1 MKMEWQVKKKLPLNR
16 MALIL
21 AIETATEVC
30 SVSLALNGLCLA
42 ESSIDTGNSHASM
55 LHVLVDKILKETGKT
70 TKDLDAIA
78 VSKGPGSYTGLRVG
92 TSTAKGFCY
101 ALNIPLIAINS
112 LKNLS
117 SLALVQTE
125 LLPEKALLVPMLDA
139 RRLEVY
145 TAVYTQRLE
154 TIQKTHALVIDSEAF
169 NNLLENHTLA
179 YFGNGSDKAKQFLT
193 QKGATYI
200 PNIKL
205 SASGLC
211 NLAEKKFHQNA
222 FEELISFE
230 PLYLKDFVGT
240 TPKKRF

>member
-1 MKMEWQVKKKLPLNR
+1 MEWQVKKKLPLNR

-70 TKDLDAIA
+70 IKDLDAIA

-117 SLALVQTE
+117 SLTLVQTE
-125 LLPEKALLVPMLDA
+125 LLENTLLVPMLDA

-154 TIQKTHALVIDSEAF
+154 TIQKTHALVLDSEAF

-179 YFGNGSDKAKQFLT
+179 YFGNGSEKAIQFLT
-193 QKGATYI
+193 QKGAIHI

-205 SASGLC
+205 NASGLC
-211 NLAEKKFHQNA
+211 NLAEEKFHQNA
-222 FEELISFE
+222 FEDLISFE
-230 PLYLKDFVGT
+230 PLYLKDFIGT

>member
-1 MKMEWQVKKKLPLNR
+1 MEWQVKKKLPLNR

-42 ESSIDTGNSHASM
+42 ESSIDSGNSHASM

-78 VSKGPGSYTGLRVG
+78 ISKGPGSYTGLRVG
-92 TSTAKGFCY
+92 TSAAKGFCY
-101 ALNIPLIAINS
+101 VLNIPLIAINTLKS
-112 LKNLS
+112 LSN
-117 SLALVQTE
+117 LALVQTE
-125 LLPEKALLVPMLDA
+125 LPKNTLLVPMIDA

-154 TIQKTHALVIDSEAF
+154 TIQKTHALVLDSEAF

-193 QKGATYI
+193 QTEAIHI

-205 SASGLC
+205 NASGLC
-211 NLAEKKFHQNA
+211 RLAEEKFQQNK
-222 FEELISFE
+222 FEDLISFE
-230 PLYLKDFVGT
+230 PLYLKDFIGT
-240 TPKKRF
+240 TPKKRL